1 VKVTCDE
8 KFAGNILDD
17 DDPNPF
23 NEAAV
28 TNLDFTGIQKIYAG
42 LQATDKV
49 VFLMRHAH
57 RTSSTDA
64 SGVLTG
70 LGYLQAKAVGEKIKG
85 DEEIKYWHS
94 EIPRTEQ
101 TCKAIAWGR
110 GQVEI
115 SHVALADL
123 NGGWFEKDHAK
134 IEEFAATLP
143 SASTYEV
150 VSRWVYGE
158 YEGVS
163 FDDGYYDL
171 TERTN
176 QFINEIVLGK
186 IAPQSRISIV
196 ISHDQMLYPLAVFAA
211 NKQIDMR
218 FYGDTKNWLN
228 FLAGIAVI
236 VKPDNTTKIVL
247 LKGLDTGYQD

>member
-1 VKVTCDE
+1 MDDLRD
-8 KFAGNILDD
+8 AGYQTILPDD
-17 DDPNPF
+17 IRRASRGWGWLPP
-23 NEAAV
+23 
-28 TNLDFTGIQKIYAG
+28 KP
-42 LQATDKV
+42 V
-49 VFLMRHAH
+49 VI
-57 RTSSTDA
+57 T
-64 SGVLTG
+64 
-70 LGYLQAKAVGEKIKG
+70 
-85 DEEIKYWHS
+85 
-94 EIPRTEQ
+94 
-101 TCKAIAWGR
+101 
-110 GQVEI
+110 
-115 SHVALADL
+115 
-123 NGGWFEKDHAK
+123 
-134 IEEFAATLP
+134 
-143 SASTYEV
+143 
-150 VSRWVYGE
+150 
-158 YEGVS
+158 